1 MHHVSPSSLTDL
13 SSRVS
18 YLQSFLTFD
27 PSTDGPTLTS
37 STELLQPVLSQLL
50 DAVYTNLLSFD
61 ITAKSFAPKQQ
72 THEADIKYAGGNAK
86 VEELSLGHENIKFRR
101 NFLKGYFLKIL
112 STKDWSPRSSIWD
125 YLDKV
130 GLMHTGNP
138 SAPGFAH
145 RAKKPSL
152 RVEYMHMGLLLGFVE
167 QAVAGVIMTT
177 EAEGW
182 DTKKKGDV
190 IVAWNKLVWIQ
201 NDLFARHYTIDWDVG
216 VVPKPNPVT
225 EAENTLRTTKQRR
238 IELFGILVLGIAIGG
253 FLIRLLGN

>member
-1 MHHVSPSSLTDL
+1 MHHISPSSLAHL

-27 PSTDGPTLTS
+27 STTDGPSLTS
-37 STELLQPVLSQLL
+37 SAEVLRPVLSQLL

-72 THEADIKYAGGNAK
+72 THEADIKYAGGNTK
-86 VEELSLGHENIKFRR
+86 VEELSLDHENIKFRR
-101 NFLKGYFLKIL
+101 DFLKGYLLKIL
-112 STKDWSPRSSIWD
+112 STKDWSPQSPIWD

-130 GLMHTGNP
+130 GIMHTGNP

-145 RAKKPSL
+145 RGKKPSL

-167 QAVAGVIMTT
+167 QAVAGVVLST

-182 DTKKKGDV
+182 DTKKKGNV
-190 IVAWNKLVWIQ
+190 LVAWNKLVWIQ
-201 NDLFARHYTIDWDVG
+201 NDLFARHYTVDWDVG
-216 VVPKPNPVT
+216 VVPKANPAM
-225 EAENTLRTTKQRR
+225 EAINTLRATNQRR
-238 IELFGILVLGIAIGG
+238 TELLGILVLGIAIGSL
-253 FLIRLLGN
+253 FIRLLGH